1 MKKSLLFIAGIIL
14 FTISS
19 CEYKYIEPLE
29 VNLPDAPV
37 SFSEQVEPI
46 FQNKCVGCHSSTNP
60 VLTTGS
66 AYNSLVN
73 GNYVNT
79 SDPES
84 SILYQKVSSGD
95 HPGGNNS
102 LSATELALILKWIE
116 EGAENN

>member
-1 MKKSLLFIAGIIL
+1 MKKSLLFIIGIIV

-29 VNLPDAPV
+29 IEITDGV

-46 FQNKCVGCHSSTNP
+46 FQDKCVTCHSSTNP
-60 VLTTGS
+60 VLTTGN
-66 AYNSLVN
+66 AYNSLID

-84 SILYQKVSSGD
+84 STLYVSSKCTM
-95 HPGGNNS
+95 S
-102 LSATELALILKWIE
+102 LSKSLRYWYFSS
-116 EGAENN
+116 